1 MTRVLLFIATNIAI
15 LAMVTIVMR
24 IFGLEPYMQANG
36 INYQSLMIFCALWG
50 MGGSFISLLA
60 SKWIAKKTMGVQ
72 IVDENT
78 TDPAGRDLVQA
89 VHHLARTA
97 GLPKMPEVGYY
108 ESAEVNAFATGPSKS
123 NSLVCVSTGLLE
135 RLDKESVRG
144 VLGHEIAHIAN
155 GDMVTMTLIQG
166 VVNAFVMFFARIAAY
181 AVSNLM
187 RGNDEEGRGMGWLA
201 QMATIIVFEIVFG
214 LIGST
219 ITCAFS
225 RWREYRADAG
235 GALYAGRTNM
245 ISALERL
252 KSTTELVDTNHKAM
266 ATLKISGAQKGLVAL
281 FLTHPPLEKRIARLK
296 QIA

>member
-1 MTRVLLFIATNIAI
+1 
-15 LAMVTIVMR
+15 
-24 IFGLEPYMQANG
+24 
-36 INYQSLMIFCALWG
+36 
-50 MGGSFISLLA
+50 
-60 SKWIAKKTMGVQ
+60 
-72 IVDENT
+72 
-78 TDPAGRDLVQA
+78 
-89 VHHLARTA
+89 
-97 GLPKMPEVGYY
+97 
-108 ESAEVNAFATGPSKS
+108 
-123 NSLVCVSTGLLE
+123 
-135 RLDKESVRG
+135 
-144 VLGHEIAHIAN
+144 
-155 GDMVTMTLIQG
+155 
-166 VVNAFVMFFARIAAY
+166 
-181 AVSNLM
+181 
-187 RGNDEEGRGMGWLA
+187 MGWLA